1 MECEQSVALL
11 SDLNDGML
19 SEAEQALVRK
29 HLNECPPCH
38 CVFTELQVIVVTA
51 KGLNGDGDLTVPDA
65 TIIWQRMSV
74 TRVVN

>member
-11 SDLNDGML
+11 SDLNDGGL

-29 HLNECPPCH
+29 HLDECPPCH

-51 KGLNGDGDLTVPDA
+51 KELNANGELAAPDA
-65 TIIWQRMSV
+65 AVIWQRISV
-74 TRVVN
+74 TCVAN